1 MLHPMPNPTAFC
13 ARLLARLA
21 PLGALF
27 VLGAACATTGSTFR
41 SGVGD
46 KLLEHPPYYAGAA
59 SASGDG
65 AIGHWPIIYQRGSS
79 QSPIFDPEGGAGTP
93 IAALLAEMNA
103 FLDSLG
109 VTARLATARATADGT
124 PPDVQFGCETQGTD
138 ECVTPTTP
146 GVLASD
152 KIRMRLAVGRPSTSW
167 VESTRAA
174 MSRAGVSRTLVLT
187 LEVGQYSVKQ
197 RGRFGGRKEVDLGT
211 GYSVGVPWL
220 TALDK
225 PVNVLQL
232 TGALVDADGQAV
244 RIGAEG
250 LFARRTNIVLSGLGA
265 QELITDDDV
274 QHIRAL
280 RREDLPGRP
289 LVWQVALRNL
299 VAELTG
305 RREVAAR

>member
-1 MLHPMPNPTAFC
+1 MPNPPLSF
-13 ARLLARLA
+13 ARPRARLA
-21 PLGALF
+21 PLG
-27 VLGAACATTGSTFR
+27 VLLVLTAACATTGSTFR

-46 KLLEHPPYYAGAA
+46 KLFDHPPYYTGVARVA
-59 SASGDG
+59 GDG
-65 AIGHWPIIYQRGSS
+65 AIGHWPIAYQRGSS
-79 QSPIFDPEGGAGTP
+79 QSPIFDPAGDAGTP

-103 FLDSLG
+103 YLDSLG
-109 VTARLATARATADGT
+109 VTIRLATAGAAAAGT

-146 GVLASD
+146 GVLASA
-152 KIRMRLAVGRPSTSW
+152 KIRMRLAVGRPSTNW

-174 MSRAGVSRTLVLT
+174 MSRAGVSRALVLT

-197 RGRFGGRKEVDLGT
+197 KGRFGGRKEVELGT
-211 GYSVGVPWL
+211 GYSMGVPWL

-225 PVNVLQL
+225 PANVLQL
-232 TGALVDADGQAV
+232 TGALVDADGQAI

-265 QELITDDDV
+265 QELLTDEDV
-274 QHIRAL
+274 QHIRTL
-280 RREDLPGRP
+280 RRDDLPGQP
-289 LVWQVALRNL
+289 LVWRVALRTL

-305 RREVAAR
+305 RREIAAR